1 MDTVSSNIKNPLY
14 RSQVFARAPTGQGSD
29 TILNLANANAV
40 RIRLDDAERRLTVRD
55 QDDLRWVDVHIDRLR
70 AEIAARHEA

>member
-1 MDTVSSNIKNPLY
+1 
-14 RSQVFARAPTGQGSD
+14 
-29 TILNLANANAV
+29 V